1 MDKDSALIRDGL
13 KKRIKAAGLR
23 DKIRATR
30 SGCLDQCE
38 YGPTVVVYPG
48 NIWYGGVSIDDVDEI
63 FERTLL
69 KGEVIE
75 RLVIP
80 DRLLNASG
88 KMEEVRAE
96 WEAHRAQ
103 FESDEEQD

>member
-1 MDKDSALIRDGL
+1 MDKDSGLIRDGL
-13 KKRIKAAGLR
+13 KKRLKEAGLR
-23 DKIRATR
+23 DKLRATR

-38 YGPTVVVYPG
+38 YGPTVLVFPKG
-48 NIWYGGVSIDDVDEI
+48 IWYGGVSVDDVDEI
-63 FERTLL
+63 FERTML

-80 DRLLNASG
+80 DHLLNASG
-88 KMEEVRAE
+88 RMEEIKAE

-103 FESDEEQD
+103 FAPEEEHD